1 MQQAARQ
8 CSVHLSADV
17 AIYIANRSGDRL
29 LSLHKETGS
38 DSHVAGY
45 PFSFYISAIF
55 FNFEGKTSG
64 IKNLQLNTALS
75 CIEIE
80 PYLIEGQKR
89 IANQL
94 SKDREE
100 TITQSCNKS

>member
-1 MQQAARQ
+1 MQQAAKQ
-8 CSVHLSADV
+8 CGVHLSADV
-17 AIYIANRSGDRL
+17 AIYIASRSGDRL
-29 LSLHKETGS
+29 LSLHKETGL

-45 PFSFYISAIF
+45 PLSFYISAIF
-55 FNFEGKTSG
+55 FNFERKTSG

-80 PYLIEGQKR
+80 LYLIEGQKR

-94 SKDREE
+94 SKNREE

>member
-1 MQQAARQ
+1 MQQTARQ
-8 CSVHLSADV
+8 CDVHLSADA
-17 AIYIANRSGDRL
+17 AIYIASRSGDRL

-45 PFSFYISAIF
+45 PLSFYISVF

-64 IKNLQLNTALS
+64 LKNLQLNTALS

-94 SKDREE
+94 SKNREE